1 MRKEFAVGTRRSW
14 PPAPCY
20 LGTWALAITSRV
32 CSDFFFKQRVFWLA
46 SKMGRFEKKDRSR
59 PMMLRTW
66 YTLAHTEIAESP
78 KTHTHTHTEIA
89 EDLTFQ
95 NPLKKNLTFQKIAE
109 DLIHPKPTEN
119 NINVQPASILSS
131 RYYPN
136 ICLHWALDET
146 KIFHVEHK
154 NNLREIKNVSC
165 LGRKTNQFFHIYT

>member
-1 MRKEFAVGTRRSW
+1 MSHSPRVTYTSATCFFFGVQTMRKEFAVGTRRSW

-32 CSDFFFKQRVFWLA
+32 SSDSHPRWADL
-46 SKMGRFEKKDRSR
+46 KK
-59 PMMLRTW
+59 RTEVGPW
-66 YTLAHTEIAESP
+66 CIVLDTLAHTEIAESP
-78 KTHTHTHTEIA
+78 KKNTEIA

-95 NPLKKNLTFQKIAE
+95 NPLKNPTFQKIAE
-109 DLIHPKPTEN
+109 DLIHPKPTE

-154 NNLREIKNVSC
+154 NNLRD
-165 LGRKTNQFFHIYT
+165 